1 MRIKILI
8 LWPLLLIAFLAINAY
23 SINWDDPG
31 TQTADQMISGEE
43 NEYKTGLNPQ
53 ETREAQVGQKGK
65 DILSQKIGG
74 NLTTGSSTPQEA
86 RNLDETQNA
95 STQSVIEDD
104 TTSIQAEPEKVVP
117 TISGSWSLEL
127 VDSAVRNATIILLQS
142 TSGAVYGKGTI
153 VEGND
158 TFTTTASGSIS
169 GDELNLDLVTLEK
182 LGLYRL
188 ALTIRD
194 DSATG
199 DYDLFSP
206 SSEASQSGTANA
218 MKV

>member
-8 LWPLLLIAFLAINAY
+8 FSPLLLVALLAINAY

-43 NEYKTGLNPQ
+43 NEYETGLNPQ
-53 ETREAQVGQKGK
+53 EAREAQVGQKGK

-74 NLTTGSSTPQEA
+74 SLTTGSSTPQEA

-95 STQSVIEDD
+95 STQSVVEDD
-104 TTSIQAEPEKVVP
+104 TTSIQAEPEEVQ
-117 TISGSWSLEL
+117 TISGTWSLEL
-127 VDSAVRNATIILLQS
+127 VDSAARNATITLLQS
-142 TSGAVYGKGTI
+142 ASGVVYGKGTI

-206 SSEASQSGTANA
+206 SSEASQAGTANA

>member
-53 ETREAQVGQKGK
+53 EAREAQVEQKGK

-95 STQSVIEDD
+95 STKSVVEDD
-104 TTSIQAEPEKVVP
+104 TTSIQAEPEKAQ
-117 TISGSWSLEL
+117 TISGTWSLEL

-153 VEGND
+153 VGGND

-169 GDELNLDLVTLEK
+169 GDELNLAHLVNVLKLLNDHIATL
-182 LGLYRL
+182 
-188 ALTIRD
+188 
-194 DSATG
+194 
-199 DYDLFSP
+199 
-206 SSEASQSGTANA
+206 SEMND
-218 MKV
+218 

>member
-8 LWPLLLIAFLAINAY
+8 LLLSLLLAFLAINAY

-43 NEYKTGLNPQ
+43 NEYETGLNPQ
-53 ETREAQVGQKGK
+53 EAREAQVGEKGK

-86 RNLDETQNA
+86 RNLGETQNA
-95 STQSVIEDD
+95 STQSVVEDD
-104 TTSIQAEPEKVVP
+104 TTSIQAEPEEVQ
-117 TISGSWSLEL
+117 TISGTWFLEL
-127 VDSAVRNATIILLQS
+127 VDSAVRNATITLMQS
-142 TSGAVYGKGTI
+142 ASGKVYGKGTI

-158 TFTTTASGSIS
+158 TFTATASGSIS
-169 GDELNLDLVTLEK
+169 GDKLNLDLVTLEK

-188 ALTIRD
+188 ALTISA

-199 DYDLFSP
+199 NYDLFSP
-206 SSEASQSGTANA
+206 SSEASQAGTANA
-218 MKV
+218 MMV

>member
-8 LWPLLLIAFLAINAY
+8 LSPLLLLAFFAVNAY

-74 NLTTGSSTPQEA
+74 SLTTGSSTPQEA

-95 STQSVIEDD
+95 STQSVIEGD
-104 TTSIQAEPEKVVP
+104 TTSIQAEPEEVQ
-117 TISGSWSLEL
+117 TISGTWSLEL
-127 VDSAVRNATIILLQS
+127 VDSAARNATITLLQS
-142 TSGAVYGKGTI
+142 ASGVVYGKGTI

-206 SSEASQSGTANA
+206 SSEASQAGTANA

>member
-8 LWPLLLIAFLAINAY
+8 LPPLLLVALLAINAY

-43 NEYKTGLNPQ
+43 NEYETGLNPQ
-53 ETREAQVGQKGK
+53 EAREAQVGQKGK

-74 NLTTGSSTPQEA
+74 SLTTGSSTPQEA
-86 RNLDETQNA
+86 RNLDQTQNA
-95 STQSVIEDD
+95 STQSVLEDD
-104 TTSIQAEPEKVVP
+104 TTSIQAEPEEVQ
-117 TISGSWSLEL
+117 TISGTWSLEL
-127 VDSAVRNATIILLQS
+127 VDSAVRNATITLLQS
-142 TSGAVYGKGTI
+142 ASGKVYGKGTI

-158 TFTTTASGSIS
+158 TFTATASGSIS
-169 GDELNLDLVTLEK
+169 GDKLNLDLVTLEK

-188 ALTIRD
+188 ALTIGA

-199 DYDLFSP
+199 NYDLFSP
-206 SSEASQSGTANA
+206 SSEASKSGTANA

>member
-8 LWPLLLIAFLAINAY
+8 LSPLLLVALLAINAY

-53 ETREAQVGQKGK
+53 EAREAQVGQKGK

-74 NLTTGSSTPQEA
+74 SLTTGSSTPQEA

-95 STQSVIEDD
+95 STQSVVEAD
-104 TTSIQAEPEKVVP
+104 TTSIQAEPEKAQ
-117 TISGSWSLEL
+117 TISGTWSLEL
-127 VDSAVRNATIILLQS
+127 VDSAVRNATITLLQS
-142 TSGAVYGKGTI
+142 ASGAVYGKGTI

-169 GDELNLDLVTLEK
+169 GDKLNLDLVTLEK

-188 ALTIRD
+188 ALTIGA

-199 DYDLFSP
+199 NYDLFSP
-206 SSEASQSGTANA
+206 SSEASQAGTANA

>member
-8 LWPLLLIAFLAINAY
+8 LLPLLLLAFSAINAY

-43 NEYKTGLNPQ
+43 NEYETGLNPQ
-53 ETREAQVGQKGK
+53 EAREAQVGQKGK

-74 NLTTGSSTPQEA
+74 SLTTGSSTPQEA

-95 STQSVIEDD
+95 STQSVVEDD
-104 TTSIQAEPEKVVP
+104 TTSIQAEPEEVQI
-117 TISGSWSLEL
+117 ISGTWSLEL

-142 TSGAVYGKGTI
+142 ASGVVYGKGTI

-158 TFTTTASGSIS
+158 TFTATASGSFA
-169 GDELNLDLVTLEK
+169 GDKLNLDLVTLEK

-188 ALTIRD
+188 VLTVRA

-206 SSEASQSGTANA
+206 SSEASQAGTANA

>member
-8 LWPLLLIAFLAINAY
+8 LSLLLLLAFLAINAY

-53 ETREAQVGQKGK
+53 EAREAQVGQKGK

-95 STQSVIEDD
+95 STKSVVEDD
-104 TTSIQAEPEKVVP
+104 TTSIQAEPEKAQ
-117 TISGSWSLEL
+117 TISGTWSLEL
-127 VDSAVRNATIILLQS
+127 VDSAVRNATITLLQS
-142 TSGAVYGKGTI
+142 ASGAVYGKGTI

-158 TFTTTASGSIS
+158 TTTTTVSGSIA
-169 GDELNLDLVTLEK
+169 GDKLNLDVVSSEK
-182 LGLYRL
+182 MILYRL
-188 ALTIRD
+188 ALKVNAD
-194 DSATG
+194 AATG
-199 DYDLFSP
+199 GYDLYRP
-206 SSEASQSGTANA
+206 NSEVPQAGTANA
-218 MKV
+218 MKI

>member
-1 MRIKILI
+1 MKIKILI
-8 LWPLLLIAFLAINAY
+8 LSLLLLLAFLAINAY
-23 SINWDDPG
+23 SVNWDDPG

-43 NEYKTGLNPQ
+43 NEYKIGLNPQ
-53 ETREAQVGQKGK
+53 EAREAQVGQKGK

-95 STQSVIEDD
+95 STKSVVEDD
-104 TTSIQAEPEKVVP
+104 TTSIQAEPEKAQ
-117 TISGSWSLEL
+117 TISGTWSLEL
-127 VDSAVRNATIILLQS
+127 VDSAVRNATITLLQS
-142 TSGAVYGKGTI
+142 ASGAVYGKGTI

-158 TFTTTASGSIS
+158 TTTTTVSGSIA
-169 GDELNLDLVTLEK
+169 GDKLNLDLVALEK

-206 SSEASQSGTANA
+206 TSEASQAGTANA

>member
-8 LWPLLLIAFLAINAY
+8 LSLLLLLAFLAINAY

-53 ETREAQVGQKGK
+53 EAREAQVGQKGK

-95 STQSVIEDD
+95 STKSVVEDD
-104 TTSIQAEPEKVVP
+104 TTSIQAEPEKAQ
-117 TISGSWSLEL
+117 TISGTWSLEL
-127 VDSAVRNATIILLQS
+127 VDSAVRNATITLLQS
-142 TSGAVYGKGTI
+142 ASGAVYGKGTI

-158 TFTTTASGSIS
+158 TTTTTVSGSIA
-169 GDELNLDLVTLEK
+169 GDKLNLDLVALEK

-206 SSEASQSGTANA
+206 SSEASQAGTANA

>member
-8 LWPLLLIAFLAINAY
+8 LSPLLLLAFFAVNAY

-43 NEYKTGLNPQ
+43 NEYETGLNPQ
-53 ETREAQVGQKGK
+53 EAREAQVGQKGK

-74 NLTTGSSTPQEA
+74 SLTTGSSTPQEA

-95 STQSVIEDD
+95 STQSVIEGD
-104 TTSIQAEPEKVVP
+104 TTSIQAEPEEVQ
-117 TISGSWSLEL
+117 TISGTWSLEL
-127 VDSAVRNATIILLQS
+127 VDSAARNATITLLQS
-142 TSGAVYGKGTI
+142 ASGVVYGKGTI

-158 TFTTTASGSIS
+158 TFTATASGSFA
-169 GDELNLDLVTLEK
+169 GDKLNLDLVTLEK

-206 SSEASQSGTANA
+206 SSEASQAGTANA

>member
-1 MRIKILI
+1 
-8 LWPLLLIAFLAINAY
+8 LLAFFAVNAY

-43 NEYKTGLNPQ
+43 NEYETGLNPQ
-53 ETREAQVGQKGK
+53 EAREAQVGQKGK

-74 NLTTGSSTPQEA
+74 SLTTGSSTPQEA

-95 STQSVIEDD
+95 STQSVVEDD
-104 TTSIQAEPEKVVP
+104 TTSIQAEPEEVQ
-117 TISGSWSLEL
+117 TISGTWSLEI
-127 VDSAVRNATIILLQS
+127 VDSAARNATITLLQS
-142 TSGAVYGKGTI
+142 ASGVVYGKGTI

-194 DSATG
+194 DLATG

-206 SSEASQSGTANA
+206 SSEASQAGTANA